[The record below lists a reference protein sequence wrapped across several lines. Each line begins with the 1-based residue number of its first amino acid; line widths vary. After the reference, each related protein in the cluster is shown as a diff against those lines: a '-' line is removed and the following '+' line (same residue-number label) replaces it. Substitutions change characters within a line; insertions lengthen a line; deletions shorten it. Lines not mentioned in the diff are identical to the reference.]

1 MFNFKK
7 KQNPGSP
14 QREDLDDNRIPEHIA
29 IIMDGNGRWAKA
41 RKMPR
46 SMGHRAGVET
56 IRSVVKECDRLGVK
70 YLTVYAFSTENWKRP
85 KEEVDALMQLLV
97 EYLRKELEEL
107 HRNRVVIRILGD
119 LGKLPERVQEEIR
132 TAVTR
137 TQDNDGLHFN
147 IALNYGGRQEIVQ
160 GIQELLEDVA
170 SGRVRKTEITEELF
184 KNYLYT
190 RGMPDPELII
200 RPSGEHRLSNFLLY
214 QSAYSELWFSEIHW
228 PDFREVHLR
237 EAIRDYQRRDRRF
250 GGVK

>member
-7 KQNPGSP
+7 KKNPGSP
-14 QREDLDDNRIPEHIA
+14 RREDLDDNRIPEHIA

-46 SMGHRAGVET
+46 TMGHRAGVET

-97 EYLRKELEEL
+97 EYLRRELEEL
-107 HRNRVVIRILGD
+107 HQNRVVIRILGD
-119 LGKLPERVQEEIR
+119 LEKLPERVQEEIR
-132 TAVTR
+132 TAVARTR
-137 TQDNDGLHFN
+137 DNDGLQFN
-147 IALNYGGRQEIVQ
+147 IALNYGGRQEIIQ
-160 GIQELLEDVA
+160 GIHELLEDVA
-170 SGRVRKTEITEELF
+170 SGKVEKTEITEELF
-184 KNYLYT
+184 KDYLYT
-190 RGMPDPELII
+190 HGMPDPELII

-214 QSAYSELWFSEIHW
+214 QSAYSELWFSDIHW
-228 PDFREVHLR
+228 PDFREEHLQ
-237 EAIRDYQRRDRRF
+237 EAIRDYQRRNRRF

>member
-7 KQNPGSP
+7 KKNPGSP
-14 QREDLDDNRIPEHIA
+14 RREDLDDNRIPEHIA

-97 EYLRKELEEL
+97 EYLRRELEEL
-107 HRNRVVIRILGD
+107 HQNRVVIRILGD
-119 LGKLPERVQEEIR
+119 LEKLPERVQEEIR
-132 TAVTR
+132 TAVARTR
-137 TQDNDGLHFN
+137 DNDGLQFN
-147 IALNYGGRQEIVQ
+147 IALNYGGRQEIIQ
-160 GIQELLEDVA
+160 GIHELLEDVA
-170 SGRVRKTEITEELF
+170 SGKVEKTEITEELF
-184 KNYLYT
+184 KDYLYT
-190 RGMPDPELII
+190 HGMPDPELII

-214 QSAYSELWFSEIHW
+214 QSAYSELWFSDIHW
-228 PDFREVHLR
+228 PDFREEHLQ
-237 EAIRDYQRRDRRF
+237 EAIRDYQRRNRRF